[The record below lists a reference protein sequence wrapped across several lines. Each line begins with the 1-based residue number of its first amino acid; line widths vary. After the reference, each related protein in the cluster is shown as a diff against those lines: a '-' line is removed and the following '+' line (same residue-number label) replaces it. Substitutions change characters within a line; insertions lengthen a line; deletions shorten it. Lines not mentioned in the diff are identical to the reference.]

1 MMRSMTGFGKGS
13 AECAA
18 ARITIELRSLNS
30 KGLDLSL
37 RCPSTYREREMDWR
51 KKVGDAV
58 VRGKVDV
65 NIHREARGHEAVGLP
80 AEWLE
85 TAMQSLQTIAGE
97 PVSRGDLLAMALR
110 LPAPSVSENTLPE
123 EWVAVEAAMDQA
135 LADFDS
141 FRLREGAALAED
153 LAANIGAIQRGLEEV
168 PAMEEERVAQLKAR
182 LQRGLEGIE
191 YDTNRYEQEL
201 IYYLEKLDVNEEKVR
216 LQAHLTHFLEA
227 MQEGQGRKLGFISQ
241 EIGREVN
248 TLGSKSNH
256 AAMQRVVVQMKEEL
270 EKIKEQSLN
279 VL

>member
-1 MMRSMTGFGKGS
+1 MRSMTGFGKGS

-18 ARITIELRSLNS
+18 ARITFELRSLNS

-37 RCPSTYREREMDWR
+37 RCPSMYREREMDWR

-65 NIHREARGHEAVGLP
+65 SIHREARGHEAMGLP

-85 TAMQSLQTIAGE
+85 RAMQSLQTIAGE
-97 PVSRGDLLAMALR
+97 SVSRGELLAMALR
-110 LPAPSVSENTLPE
+110 LPAPSVSEVVLPE
-123 EWVAVEAAMDQA
+123 EWAAVEAAMDQA

-141 FRLREGAALAED
+141 FRLREGAALADD
-153 LAANIGAIQRGLEEV
+153 LAANIGAIQRGLDEV

-201 IYYLEKLDVNEEKVR
+201 IYYIEKLDVNEEKVR

-227 MQEGQGRKLGFISQ
+227 MQEGQGRKLGFIGQ

-256 AAMQRVVVQMKEEL
+256 AAMQRVVVAMKEEL